1 MQKELGQQHKKETV
15 PCPNQKKKVHSIVKK
30 KTHTQSNAYQ
40 LETVI
45 EIISY
50 TIELK
55 AKGMD
60 GENTQQ
66 KQ

>member
-1 MQKELGQQHKKETV
+1 M
-15 PCPNQKKKVHSIVKK
+15 HSIVKK
-30 KTHTQSNAYQ
+30 KTHTQSNANQ
-40 LETVI
+40 QETVI

-60 GENTQQ
+60 GENTQ
-66 KQ
+66 